1 MTNRDFSDPRP
12 TEQRNPR
19 TERIDVAS
27 SLEIVDLMN
36 GEDATVAGIV
46 RGERERIARAID
58 LIVDAIRNGGRV
70 VYVGAGTSGRLGV
83 LDAAECPPTFGVSP
97 ALVTGVIAG
106 GYPALVKSAEGAE
119 DDANAGG
126 AAMDTAGV
134 TKRDVV
140 IGIAASGTTP
150 YVRMALGRAQTIG
163 ASTVLVTCGNPP
175 KVLSETCDVVI
186 NPVTGPEALTGST
199 RLKAGTATKLVLNT
213 LTTGAM
219 LRLGKA
225 YGNMMVDL
233 MDLSVKLHDRGER
246 IVMECCGVSREEARA
261 AIDRAEGSVK
271 LAIVMLKTRVDVETA
286 RKQLEKAGGFVRPV
300 VGDPPAV
307 QR

>member
-1 MTNRDFSDPRP
+1 
-12 TEQRNPR
+12 
-19 TERIDVAS
+19 
-27 SLEIVDLMN
+27 
-36 GEDATVAGIV
+36 
-46 RGERERIARAID
+46 
-58 LIVDAIRNGGRV
+58 
-70 VYVGAGTSGRLGV
+70 
-83 LDAAECPPTFGVSP
+83 
-97 ALVTGVIAG
+97 
-106 GYPALVKSAEGAE
+106 
-119 DDANAGG
+119 
-126 AAMDTAGV
+126 
-134 TKRDVV
+134 
-140 IGIAASGTTP
+140 
-150 YVRMALGRAQTIG
+150 
-163 ASTVLVTCGNPP
+163 
-175 KVLSETCDVVI
+175 VLSETCDVVI

-261 AIDRAEGSVK
+261 AIDRAAGSVK
-271 LAIVMLKTRVDVETA
+271 LAIVMLRNRVDAETA

-307 QR
+307 TR